1 MKGKHLVFVIQI
13 TVAEDMV
20 EFVRSSLQDWAIRCR
35 GAYAAVIR
43 IDEVKVDD

>member
-1 MKGKHLVFVIQI
+1 MKDKHMVFVIQI
-13 TVAEDMV
+13 TVAPDMI
-20 EFVRSSLQDWAIRCR
+20 EFVRASLQEWALRCR